1 MIHTFPC
8 GFHVCRRIEY
18 DKLRSNISTYAE
30 RVRMYVRV
38 LLYCVFIRFWQVSF
52 NGCVLLCLSS
62 CIVLCSD
69 IFALV
74 FCYFCSRVLLF
85 LHLCSVI
92 FVLLFCCFCS
102 RVLLFLRSCSVILRL
117 CSVIFALVFCYFCT
131 CVLLFL
137 FSCSVVFAL
146 VFWYF
151 CARVLLFLLA
161 TCCCCSHLGQV
172 SASGC
177 KWLPSGCL
185 SKWLQLSGCLGKWLQ
200 VAATDC
206 THLQRLIATC
216 RHVPSWKK
224 GDFVDFAF
232 FQDCLS

>member
-30 RVRMYVRV
+30 RVRIYVRV

-62 CIVLCSD
+62 CIVFCSD

-74 FCYFCSRVLLF
+74 FCYCCSRVLLF

-102 RVLLFLRSCSVILRL
+102 RVLLFLRSCSVI
-117 CSVIFALVFCYFCT
+117 FALVFYYFCV
-131 CVLLFL
+131 CVLWVFYRT
-137 FSCSVVFAL
+137 SVNF
-146 VFWYF
+146 FQNK
-151 CARVLLFLLA
+151 CR
-161 TCCCCSHLGQV
+161 HLYRTNV
-172 SASGC
+172 NF
-177 KWLPSGCL
+177 
-185 SKWLQLSGCLGKWLQ
+185 
-200 VAATDC
+200 
-206 THLQRLIATC
+206 LQRKCVQNKCEFLTAQYRTN
-216 RHVPSWKK
+216 VFVTEQMWK
-224 GDFVDFAF
+224 F
-232 FQDCLS
+232 